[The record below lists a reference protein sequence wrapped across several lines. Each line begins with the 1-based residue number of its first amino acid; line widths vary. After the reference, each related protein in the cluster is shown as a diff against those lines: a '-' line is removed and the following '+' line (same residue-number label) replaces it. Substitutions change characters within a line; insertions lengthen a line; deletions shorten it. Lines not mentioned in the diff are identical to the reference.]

1 MENHRDDVIVIFAG
15 YTEPMQQFLDRNPG
29 MLSRIAFQIEFE
41 DYTTDELCD
50 IAKLM
55 ASKKQMT
62 ITDAAMDK
70 LRENFDIVRGEADYG
85 NGRFVRKTLEE
96 AEMNLAERVLQYK
109 EYEITKELI
118 TTIEVCDI
126 PDIAARKR
134 AVKRIGFAS

>member
-1 MENHRDDVIVIFAG
+1 
-15 YTEPMQQFLDRNPG
+15 
-29 MLSRIAFQIEFE
+29 
-41 DYTTDELCD
+41 
-50 IAKLM
+50 M

-70 LRENFDIVRGEADYG
+70 LRENFDIVRGETDYG

-109 EYEITKELI
+109 ESEITKELI
-118 TTIEVCDI
+118 TTIEACDI
-126 PDIAARKR
+126 PDMAARER